1 MAILRIAGSDA
12 TQKIKT
18 ACDLVLD
25 GTDDV
30 GDINTFLADYTEGN
44 HVINVYRTIYVTGN
58 ITKRLNHSWRG
69 MCGRLKMNDALST
82 AQYIGGFICEE
93 GNHNNT
99 YIRDFELDGNETGC
113 PDAEATA
120 YSHGITYETYDD
132 PVSPTVQGIATN
144 VRLKNIHSHGWIR
157 SCIVPGPDWIAADL
171 RCGNSRQDH
180 LFYSSGSGNVNV
192 NNLYMYGYSNGA
204 LHVSGAT
211 FTLNPTPPED
221 INIKNVT
228 LMECTSAA
236 DGTHIHIRSRFAGA
250 GGVMTLPCKRVNID
264 GLKIRNT
271 VQFNGFT
278 IYVGHNW
285 DENEAGG
292 MCEDISITGLDVSVN
307 SYYVV
312 GKILRSKNIKISGN
326 ISLIGNDT
334 DQPMFLLYGGGP
346 DVNNYDFSECGLTSQ
361 NYDTHT
367 EHSSIF
373 GINGDKEIKGI
384 NLSDVTITNADVFR
398 RMSGTA
404 VLSSVITDGLVYDK
418 DYNPDDITIN

>member
-1 MAILRIAGSDA
+1 
-12 TQKIKT
+12 
-18 ACDLVLD
+18 
-25 GTDDV
+25 
-30 GDINTFLADYTEGN
+30 
-44 HVINVYRTIYVTGN
+44 
-58 ITKRLNHSWRG
+58 
-69 MCGRLKMNDALST
+69 
-82 AQYIGGFICEE
+82 
-93 GNHNNT
+93 
-99 YIRDFELDGNETGC
+99 
-113 PDAEATA
+113 
-120 YSHGITYETYDD
+120 
-132 PVSPTVQGIATN
+132 
-144 VRLKNIHSHGWIR
+144 
-157 SCIVPGPDWIAADL
+157 
-171 RCGNSRQDH
+171 
-180 LFYSSGSGNVNV
+180 
-192 NNLYMYGYSNGA
+192 MYGYSNGA